1 MIFKKLHRIIVCLLI
16 FSIGGNMGM
25 AYQEPN
31 IHRKFDDNFK
41 DRYSS
46 NKYNY
51 EGKKVVNKLP
61 IATGDY
67 EDFNTKKP
75 KINEDNNASNI
86 LVNLGYF
93 SWLFYIVLFIAVVG
107 LIYILLKEGG
117 SGWFSSKGQTKI
129 DTSVDITSANIETTD
144 IHALIIQA
152 ETNQD
157 YRLAI
162 RYYYLLVLKT
172 LSLKNH
178 IKFEDDKTNAD
189 YLNATKSKPFSGAF
203 QYTSYVYNYI
213 WYGEFPLNNQQYI
226 LAKDTFVTLINQIK

>member
-1 MIFKKLHRIIVCLLI
+1 
-16 FSIGGNMGM
+16 M

-31 IHRKFDDNFK
+31 IHRKFDDNLK

-117 SGWFSSKGQTKI
+117 SGWFFLKGQTKI

-144 IHALIIQA
+144 IHALITQA